1 MQISKQELNMLENP
15 LSISF
20 EKQGIHD
27 ILDAFILQKTKALD
41 NSQALDN
48 ALNNL
53 DLVATGCR
61 QWLDDHKN
69 DDYLSKPN
77 EYDIFHSFEIEI
89 HCLEM
94 LCYIYVYRMEYYS
107 RRETIQKCKQIRFAK
122 FTAKNKEIK

>member
-1 MQISKQELNMLENP
+1 MIENP
-15 LSISF
+15 LAISL
-20 EKQGIHD
+20 KQQGIHN
-27 ILDAFILQKTKALD
+27 IIDACLFQKIKPLD

-53 DLVATGCR
+53 DLVAKGCR
-61 QWLDDHKN
+61 QWLDDHK
-69 DDYLSKPN
+69 DDGEDIHIEPN

-94 LCYIYVYRMEYYS
+94 LSYIYVYRMEYL
-107 RRETIQKCKQIRFAK
+107 RLQETIPKCKQIRFAK

>member
-1 MQISKQELNMLENP
+1 MIENP
-15 LSISF
+15 LAISL
-20 EKQGIHD
+20 KQQGIHN
-27 ILDAFILQKTKALD
+27 IIDACLFQKIKPLD
-41 NSQALDN
+41 NSQSLGN

-53 DLVATGCR
+53 DLTTTGCR
-61 QWLDDHKN
+61 RWLDDHKN
-69 DDYLSKPN
+69 DDYLSNPN